1 MDPFFLRLS
10 GAYVFSAKF
19 LLGGDSWVSAA
30 ACAAPGLSLLPVVP
44 KTEEQ
49 GAVGVLKPLT
59 SQGSQE
65 QRSSLY
71 KTTADRLKVSF
82 TRPAPLLVH
91 DVLPERDAG
100 TR

>member
-10 GAYVFSAKF
+10 RASYVFSAKL

-59 SQGSQE
+59 SDIRLRITGTE
-65 QRSSLY
+65 IESLLS
-71 KTTADRLKVSF
+71 KPLPIDLRCHSPGLRLC
-82 TRPAPLLVH
+82 
-91 DVLPERDAG
+91 
-100 TR
+100 